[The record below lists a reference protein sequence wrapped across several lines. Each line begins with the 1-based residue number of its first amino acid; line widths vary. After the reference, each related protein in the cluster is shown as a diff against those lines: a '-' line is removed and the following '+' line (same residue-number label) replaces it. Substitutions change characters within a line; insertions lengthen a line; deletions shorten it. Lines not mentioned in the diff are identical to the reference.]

1 MISVVLPC
9 YNEFEV
15 LDELYCRLTAAAES
29 WEEPFEVILVDD
41 GSDEQTWRKVEEIHR
56 GDPRWKVVRFARNF
70 GHQTAVS
77 AGIHHTAGEAVI
89 ILDADLQDPP
99 EELHRFIAKWRE
111 GYDVVYAVRR
121 KRKENVL
128 KRLCYGLFY
137 RLLARMS
144 DTPIP
149 VDSGDFCL
157 IDRRVADLLIVM
169 PEQNRFLRGLR
180 AWVGFRQ
187 VGIEYERH
195 ARAAGKPK
203 YTFAGL
209 VQLALDGFLSFSSS
223 PLRLAGRLGMLLSS
237 TALAGGAFALGRWMA
252 GGGEATSGGSPGP
265 GTLLLVFAGM
275 AFLAGMQLVCL
286 GIMGEYVGRIYAE
299 VRGRPLW
306 VVRETRGLDQPGEA
320 ERPNMRAYVAPRP
333 PVARPRKS
341 TRAA

>member
-1 MISVVLPC
+1 MISLVVPC

-15 LDELYCRLTAAAES
+15 LDELYRRLTAAAES
-29 WEEPFEVILVDD
+29 WSEPFEVILVDD
-41 GSDEQTWRKVEEIHR
+41 GSDDRTWRKVEAIHR
-56 GDPRWKVVRFARNF
+56 RDPRWKVVRFARNF

-77 AGIHHTAGEAVI
+77 AGIHHTSGEAVI

-99 EELHRFIAKWRE
+99 EQLDRFIAKWRE

-128 KRLCYGLFY
+128 KRSCYGLFY
-137 RLLARMS
+137 RLLAKMS

-157 IDRRVADLLIVM
+157 IDRRVADLLIAM

-203 YTFAGL
+203 YTFAKL

-223 PLRLAGRLGMLLSS
+223 PLRLAGRLGLLLWG
-237 TALAGGAFALGRWMA
+237 TAVAVGAFALGRWMTA
-252 GGGEATSGGSPGP
+252 GAANQNGTLGP
-265 GTLLLVFAGM
+265 GTLLLVLAGM

-286 GIMGEYVGRIYAE
+286 GIMSEYVGRIYAE

-306 VVRETRGLDQPGEA
+306 VVRETRGLEDRNETEHPHMLPYNAGHHF
-320 ERPNMRAYVAPRP
+320 RAPR
-333 PVARPRKS
+333 RDS
-341 TRAA
+341 TREAA